1 MLEHLPLI
9 VFLVTFV
16 LIFVL
21 RMPIPAGMIAACTLY
36 FLTDGL
42 IKGVGFGALITGA
55 GGSLHLVAQKTIE
68 AIFTNGTIVA
78 VPLFIFAANVMNAGK
93 ITEYVFGTCMGLV
106 GRFRGGLAHVN
117 VLASLVFS
125 GMTGSAI
132 ADASGLGKLEIDAM
146 RKEGYDD
153 GFSCAITA
161 ASATIGPIFPPSIPM
176 VVYAMLTGA
185 SVGALFMAGM
195 VPGVLLAV
203 ALCVYVY
210 FVAKKRNYPRTA
222 PPKLR
227 DYLLYLTKSIWAMLT
242 PVILL
247 VGIYTG
253 IMTPTE
259 AGAIAGLYALLVSF
273 LIYRL
278 MSWRTL
284 KQVLVDTM
292 KGTGS
297 VSIMIGA
304 SGNTECSRTEQYR
317 QIEDMMKIPGIGAY
331 VLVSNRMD
339 IKNEGEEAFR
349 KNVDDVLA
357 AFPEISF
364 GIYECPMPWKRLLT
378 LDFIRDY
385 APGGRLVFIKDTCCD
400 YELIRRRLE
409 AAKGTPMKLFNANCQ
424 SWYDSYCHGAGG
436 YSGIMA
442 NFHPDIYKY
451 CVTHKDTD
459 PEKVQHANDFLTL
472 AGMIERT
479 CYPVSC
485 KYYHQLVGVPMSTY
499 CRSADPHRLDNAAKE
514 EVEALIRMEN
524 HIREELGIG

>member
-259 AGAIAGLYALLVSF
+259 AAAIAAFYGLIVGLFLYKEMDFKCLINSCIESCETSAVIIVLMAMATLFGNIMTIEDVPGTVARAILSFSENKIVILMLINVLLLIVGTFMEALAAIVILVPI
-273 LIYRL
+273 LLPI
-278 MSWRTL
+278 
-284 KQVLVDTM
+284 V
-292 KGTGS
+292 TGVG
-297 VSIMIGA
+297 VSPLHFGVIIVVNLAIGFITPPVGVNLFVA
-304 SGNTECSRTEQYR
+304 SGVAKAKLENIASQALPMIALMLIVLLICTY
-317 QIEDMMKIPGIGAY
+317 IPE
-331 VLVSNRMD
+331 V
-339 IKNEGEEAFR
+339 
-349 KNVDDVLA
+349 
-357 AFPEISF
+357 P
-364 GIYECPMPWKRLLT
+364 
-378 LDFIRDY
+378 
-385 APGGRLVFIKDTCCD
+385 
-400 YELIRRRLE
+400 LI
-409 AAKGTPMKLFNANCQ
+409 
-424 SWYDSYCHGAGG
+424 
-436 YSGIMA
+436 
-442 NFHPDIYKY
+442 
-451 CVTHKDTD
+451 
-459 PEKVQHANDFLTL
+459 
-472 AGMIERT
+472 
-479 CYPVSC
+479 
-485 KYYHQLVGVPMSTY
+485 LVGG
-499 CRSADPHRLDNAAKE
+499 PH
-514 EVEALIRMEN
+514 
-524 HIREELGIG
+524 

>member
-161 ASATIGPIFPPSIPM
+161 GLAYFAARSVRGGWFSPLLLAAYYGIGIFTLAHCM
-176 VVYAMLTGA
+176 HERY
-185 SVGALFMAGM
+185 M

-210 FVAKKRNYPRTA
+210 FIAKKRNYPRTA

-304 SGNTECSRTEQYR
+304 ASAISFIFAKEQIGTILGNWLLSVTANKYVFLFAVNIIILILGCLVDTSVIQLVMIPILWPVAEAMGINIIHFGLIICFNMMVGLSTPPFGMCLFITSGISGTPL
-317 QIEDMMKIPGIGAY
+317 K
-331 VLVSNRMD
+331 D
-339 IKNEGEEAFR
+339 IIREIWWPII
-349 KNVDDVLA
+349 VMLIVLA
-357 AFPEISF
+357 VITYIPDVVLFLP
-364 GIYECPMPWKRLLT
+364 KLT
-378 LDFIRDY
+378 
-385 APGGRLVFIKDTCCD
+385 G
-400 YELIRRRLE
+400 
-409 AAKGTPMKLFNANCQ
+409 M
-424 SWYDSYCHGAGG
+424 
-436 YSGIMA
+436 MA
-442 NFHPDIYKY
+442 
-451 CVTHKDTD
+451 
-459 PEKVQHANDFLTL
+459 
-472 AGMIERT
+472 
-479 CYPVSC
+479 
-485 KYYHQLVGVPMSTY
+485 
-499 CRSADPHRLDNAAKE
+499 
-514 EVEALIRMEN
+514 
-524 HIREELGIG
+524 

>member
-1 MLEHLPLI
+1 MTTATLAGLVLIGGFVLLLLMRVPISFAMLLATLGSA
-9 VFLVTFV
+9 LVTGTNFSV
-16 LIFVL
+16 LVRQMVDGANNFSL
-21 RMPIPAGMIAACTLY
+21 LSIPFFIVMGEFMS
-36 FLTDGL
+36 
-42 IKGVGFGALITGA
+42 A
-55 GGSLHLVAQKTIE
+55 GGISEK
-68 AIFTNGTIVA
+68 IVD
-78 VPLFIFAANVMNAGK
+78 LANLA
-93 ITEYVFGTCMGLV
+93 V

-304 SGNTECSRTEQYR
+304 AS
-317 QIEDMMKIPGIGAY
+317 A
-331 VLVSNRMD
+331 
-339 IKNEGEEAFR
+339 
-349 KNVDDVLA
+349 
-357 AFPEISF
+357 ISF
-364 GIYECPMPWKRLLT
+364 IFAKEQIGTILGNWLLSVTANKYVFLFAVNIIILILGCLVDTSVIQLVMIPILWPVAEAMGINIIHFGLIICFNMMVGLSTPPFGMCLFIMPVIGLTLPFFSYGGSSLLT
-378 LDFIRDY
+378 LFAAMGFVSGIRKR
-385 APGGRLVFIKDTCCD
+385 ASV
-400 YELIRRRLE
+400 RRRP
-409 AAKGTPMKLFNANCQ
+409 GRP
-424 SWYDSYCHGAGG
+424 
-436 YSGIMA
+436 
-442 NFHPDIYKY
+442 
-451 CVTHKDTD
+451 
-459 PEKVQHANDFLTL
+459 
-472 AGMIERT
+472 
-479 CYPVSC
+479 
-485 KYYHQLVGVPMSTY
+485 
-499 CRSADPHRLDNAAKE
+499 
-514 EVEALIRMEN
+514 
-524 HIREELGIG
+524 LG